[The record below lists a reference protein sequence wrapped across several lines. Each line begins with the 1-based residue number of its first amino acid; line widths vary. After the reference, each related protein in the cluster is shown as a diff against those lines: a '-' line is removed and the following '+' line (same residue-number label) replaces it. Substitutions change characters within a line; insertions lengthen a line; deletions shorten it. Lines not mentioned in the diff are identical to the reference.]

1 MATPAADRGRRD
13 APPPVGLTWAW
24 DRSPPAPLPAA
35 GAAPASGSPPSLP
48 AAATPSSV
56 ARRST
61 GSACTAR
68 PASASAPPFPR
79 SPLLRNNTAQSAPR
93 PATHT
98 AAAHS
103 TSLPPDRSAN
113 DAAQSAS
120 PDCFLPLQ
128 IHLQPAGLFVHL
140 LGQRSLA
147 SPRFPPPVR
156 EDPILLKRSPTCW
169 ATPPPRPPTATPRSR
184 WPACEAWPSP
194 RRRGSDE
201 RLTSKF
207 LPRIHLAIGPK
218 EI

>member
-56 ARRST
+56 ALRST

-128 IHLQPAGLFVHL
+128 IHLQPAGLFVQL
-140 LGQRSLA
+140 FGQRFLA
-147 SPRFPPPVR
+147 FALVTPPVR
-156 EDPILLKRSPTCW
+156 EDPWDARQRLLLPVCDLHRAHSES
-169 ATPPPRPPTATPRSR
+169 ARQ
-184 WPACEAWPSP
+184 
-194 RRRGSDE
+194 
-201 RLTSKF
+201 RLL
-207 LPRIHLAIGPK
+207 LPVCDLHRAHSESGR
-218 EI
+218 